1 LTLAKQKA
9 KAKPPN
15 QMRLAKAIA
24 LVVRVDILRILH
36 EREASPKE
44 LAAMLDENLSYVSY
58 HIRQLLKYHCIEEVR
73 TEQRRGALEHFY
85 RSTTWPFVSDVEA
98 AKQSRET
105 REEISTRVLQVM
117 FSEAAGALESGS
129 FDSRVDRHLSWMPMP
144 LGEEG
149 VRESLDLMLET
160 LERLQQIAE
169 ADAER
174 RDGSGEETEEF
185 IFAMMGFE
193 RSDSPARFDRE
204 GKPLS

>member
-1 LTLAKQKA
+1 MPKPKT
-9 KAKPPN
+9 KAKPPH

-44 LAAMLDENLSYVSY
+44 LSAMLDENLSYVSY

-85 RSTTWPFVSDVEA
+85 RATTRPFVSDADA
-98 AKQSRET
+98 ARQSKET
-105 REEISTRVLQVM
+105 REEISARVLQVM
-117 FSEAAGALESGS
+117 FSEAAGALESGT
-129 FDSRVDRHLSWMPMP
+129 FDSRVDRHLSWMPVP
-144 LGEEG
+144 LGEKG

-160 LERLQQIAE
+160 MERLRQIAE

-174 RDGSGEETEEF
+174 RGGSEEPTEEF
-185 IFAMMGFE
+185 IFAMMGFQ
-193 RSDSPARFDRE
+193 RSEFPAQMDRE